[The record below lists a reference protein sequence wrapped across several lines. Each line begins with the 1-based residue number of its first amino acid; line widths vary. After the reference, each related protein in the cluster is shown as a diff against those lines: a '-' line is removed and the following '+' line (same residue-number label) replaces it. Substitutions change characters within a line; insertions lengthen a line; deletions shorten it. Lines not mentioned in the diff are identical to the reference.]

1 MKSMRAVPHLEAKL
15 KQQEKELARVK
26 RSKQFR
32 FVRRFVYFLLFLLA
46 TLVFLIII
54 NYPEARFRLNSFLH
68 RHNIYTVTRVSWTE
82 Y

>member
-15 KQQEKELARVK
+15 KQREKELARVK

-32 FVRRFVYFLLFLLA
+32 FVRRFVYFLLLLA
-46 TLVFLIII
+46 TLVFLIIM

>member
-15 KQQEKELARVK
+15 KQREKELARVK

-32 FVRRFVYFLLFLLA
+32 FVRRFVYFLLLLA
-46 TLVFLIII
+46 TLVFLIIM

-68 RHNIYTVTRVSWTE
+68 RHNIYTVT
-82 Y
+82 